1 MRVRIIISSS
11 RACALQ
17 YLLMRAQV
25 RICNSRGLVF
35 LFTLLSISTFRAR
48 DCSGVM
54 FPSLRFVHNY
64 PIRAHILVRA
74 RICAPFII
82 GRAEKRLGVLPRS
95 DGALPSKRLPS
106 ETIAFGWERQLYVR
120 LRQLNLY
127 SRARLL
133 FTYRLKCI
141 ICAPYTMFLK
151 SCIYNI
157 IIKSVKKMRSFYFNL
172 QV

>member
-1 MRVRIIISSS
+1 MRIIISSS
-11 RACALQ
+11 RAGALQ

-25 RICNSRGLVF
+25 RICSSRGLVF

-54 FPSLRFVHNY
+54 SRGFRFVHNY

-95 DGALPSKRLPS
+95 DGALPSRCSHS
-106 ETIAFGWERQLYVR
+106 ETIEFGV
-120 LRQLNLY
+120 
-127 SRARLL
+127 RARALRSAQ
-133 FTYRLKCI
+133 T
-141 ICAPYTMFLK
+141 
-151 SCIYNI
+151 
-157 IIKSVKKMRSFYFNL
+157 IKSIFAGEAAVYLSIAINYMRAVYGFFAEL
-172 QV
+172 HI

>member
-1 MRVRIIISSS
+1 MRIIISNS

-54 FPSLRFVHNY
+54 SRDFRFVHNY
-64 PIRAHILVRA
+64 PIRAHIFVRA

-95 DGALPSKRLPS
+95 GEALPSRCSHS
-106 ETIAFGWERQLYVR
+106 ETIEFGV
-120 LRQLNLY
+120 
-127 SRARLL
+127 RARALRSAQ
-133 FTYRLKCI
+133 T
-141 ICAPYTMFLK
+141 
-151 SCIYNI
+151 
-157 IIKSVKKMRSFYFNL
+157 IKSIFAGEAAVYLSIAMYYMRAVYDVFEEL
-172 QV
+172 HI

>member
-1 MRVRIIISSS
+1 MRIIISSS

-25 RICNSRGLVF
+25 RIYNSRRHVF

-54 FPSLRFVHNY
+54 SRGLRFVHNY

-95 DGALPSKRLPS
+95 DGALPSRCSHS
-106 ETIAFGWERQLYVR
+106 ETIEFGVGARA
-120 LRQLNLY
+120 LRSAQ
-127 SRARLL
+127 
-133 FTYRLKCI
+133 T
-141 ICAPYTMFLK
+141 
-151 SCIYNI
+151 
-157 IIKSVKKMRSFYFNL
+157 IKSIFAGEAAVCLSIAINYMRAVYVFFAEPYI
-172 QV
+172 

>member
-1 MRVRIIISSS
+1 
-11 RACALQ
+11 
-17 YLLMRAQV
+17 MRAQV

-54 FPSLRFVHNY
+54 CPGLRFVHNY

-106 ETIAFGWERQLYVR
+106 ETIEFGV
-120 LRQLNLY
+120 
-127 SRARLL
+127 RARALRSAQTIKSIFAGEAAVYL
-133 FTYRLKCI
+133 SIAINYMR
-141 ICAPYTMFLK
+141 AVYVFLR

-157 IIKSVKKMRSFYFNL
+157 IIKSVKNMRSFYFNL
-172 QV
+172 

>member
-1 MRVRIIISSS
+1 
-11 RACALQ
+11 
-17 YLLMRAQV
+17 MRAQV

-54 FPSLRFVHNY
+54 SRGLRFVHNY

-95 DGALPSKRLPS
+95 DGALPSRCSHS
-106 ETIAFGWERQLYVR
+106 ETIEFGVGARA
-120 LRQLNLY
+120 LRSAQ
-127 SRARLL
+127 
-133 FTYRLKCI
+133 T
-141 ICAPYTMFLK
+141 
-151 SCIYNI
+151 
-157 IIKSVKKMRSFYFNL
+157 IKSIFAGEAAVYLSIAMYYMRAVYDVFEEL
-172 QV
+172 HI